1 MRPLVELALEK
12 SSRRSHLDSFRGGR
26 HRITAVLLQSEDWID
41 HDILLV
47 IFNYRQDQLEYSQTS
62 KCSIPYTG
70 LSLARTDC
78 LDCFTFLTLSAS

>member
-1 MRPLVELALEK
+1 MELALDE
-12 SSRRSHLDSFRGGR
+12 SSRRNHLDSFRGGR

-47 IFNYRQDQLEYSQTS
+47 IIYIRQDQLKRSQTS

-70 LSLARTDC
+70 LSLARAGC
-78 LDCFTFLTLSAS
+78 LDCFTFLSLPAS

>member
-1 MRPLVELALEK
+1 MRPLVEMALEK

-47 IFNYRQDQLEYSQTS
+47 MF
-62 KCSIPYTG
+62 
-70 LSLARTDC
+70 A
-78 LDCFTFLTLSAS
+78 